1 MTEVQ
6 GWSII
11 AMLFIINFNVM
22 LCWSKK
28 MKNVMIEGWQESPD
42 FWNGYNRDER
52 RHQNVDVIK
61 R

>member
-28 MKNVMIEGWQESPD
+28 MKNVMIEG
-42 FWNGYNRDER
+42 
-52 RHQNVDVIK
+52 
-61 R
+61 